1 MKTVSQNEK
10 GQKIITFTFNQY
22 NTVVMM
28 IFCSLYPFVL
38 AVTTLTR
45 LDIGKPLYLIPI
57 LLFITARFLTHLDET
72 DDEGKFAIKI
82 KGVIIPVK
90 YLSYPLPFVFMLVNF
105 KAYTLRSPLIFLI
118 DWVVLTL
125 FYSISLVSK
134 KNALSMMKI
143 VLFLFGLILGGAGF
157 YGSFLISTDLA
168 TTLSFLCLMTYG
180 VGMLL
185 IAAGQISINS
195 SAVKEMVEKF
205 LRFVRNIL
213 RQIFRIVSPKQNFYR
228 IMNFFTKKNQKT
240 NIAYDDILEDI
251 GQNQLMEDA
260 DNDHPKYYFKNIRKF
275 IDLML
280 KIRYSYGFVVSSLT
294 ECGIQVDDTETAIQL
309 QCRLKKEF
317 DETDDHYV
325 FNEQFSQ
332 LTSTYEVVRYAER
345 LPDPAEY
352 ADIEND
358 VKNTVRLAKSIVKK
372 QIRSKENKK

>member
-1 MKTVSQNEK
+1 
-10 GQKIITFTFNQY
+10 
-22 NTVVMM
+22 M